1 MGGFFLVVFFLVD
14 ERTRGMEEWL
24 TPSGHT
30 LGWTREKPEVVAVKE
45 ENPRNGEKNGP
56 AAGDCESGTVG
67 A

>member
-1 MGGFFLVVFFLVD
+1 
-14 ERTRGMEEWL
+14 MEEWL

-30 LGWTREKPEVVAVKE
+30 LGWTWEKPEVAVKE
-45 ENPRNGEKNGP
+45 ENPRNGEKNRP

>member
-1 MGGFFLVVFFLVD
+1 
-14 ERTRGMEEWL
+14 MEEWL